1 MEFEIILRST
11 DIFNQ
16 RDFTRRV
23 EICCPTIPIWNDAG
37 GVLGDEVV
45 DFVAGDGDFSKF
57 VWGEGRGEDDFAVDI
72 GGVGFG
78 AGGGRGIDQN
88 TKLLADEGGGALG
101 GNFLLGGH
109 SFAVAGF
116 FDGGRNLVGH
126 FGGAASRFL
135 GVGKDAHSIELGVL
149 DKAEEGIE
157 LGIGLAREA
166 DDEGG
171 ANGEVG
177 DSCA

>member
-1 MEFEIILRST
+1 MRST
-11 DIFNQ
+11 DIFKQ
-16 RDFTRRV
+16 RDFARRV
-23 EICCPTIPIWNDAG
+23 ENCRPTIPIWNDAG

-45 DFVAGDGDFSKF
+45 DLVAGDGDFSKF
-57 VWGEGRGEDDFAVDI
+57 VWGERRGENDFAVDI
-72 GGVGFG
+72 GGIGFG

-88 TKLLADEGGGALG
+88 TKLLADEGGGSLG
-101 GNFLLGGH
+101 GNFLLGSH

-116 FDGGRNLVGH
+116 FDSRRNLVGH

>member
-1 MEFEIILRST
+1 M
-11 DIFNQ
+11 
-16 RDFTRRV
+16 
-23 EICCPTIPIWNDAG
+23 
-37 GVLGDEVV
+37 
-45 DFVAGDGDFSKF
+45 AGDGDVSKF

-101 GNFLLGGH
+101 GDFLLGGH
-109 SFAVAGF
+109 GFAVAGF
-116 FDGGRNLVGH
+116 FDSRRNLVGH

-135 GVGKDAHSIELGVL
+135 GVGKDAHPIEFGFMN
-149 DKAEEGIE
+149 KFEEGIE

-171 ANGEVG
+171 ANSEIG
-177 DSCA
+177 DACA